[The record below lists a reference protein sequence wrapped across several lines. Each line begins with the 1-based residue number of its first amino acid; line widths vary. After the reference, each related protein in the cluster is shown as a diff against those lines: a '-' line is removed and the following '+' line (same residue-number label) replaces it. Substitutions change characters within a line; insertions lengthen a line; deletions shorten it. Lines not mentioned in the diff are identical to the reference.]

1 MKKIVLA
8 YSGGLDTSVSIHWL
22 KERYDAEVITL
33 TVDVGQGKD
42 IEAIRQKA
50 LKIGAVKAITIDAKE
65 EFIRDFVFPTLR
77 AGAIYEGDYPLSSA
91 LSRPLIARY
100 LVEVAKQEGATA
112 VAHGCTGKGND
123 QVRFDVSVGALA
135 PELEVIAPVR
145 EWGMSREEEI
155 EYAQQHGIPVPATV
169 ESPYS
174 IDANLWGRSIE
185 CGVLEDPWQEPPD
198 DVFEWTK
205 DAADTPDE
213 PSYIEI
219 EFEEGIPVALDG
231 EKLSGAELV
240 AKLNA
245 IAGEYGVGRI
255 DHLENRLVG
264 IKSREVYEAPA
275 AVVLYEAH
283 RKLEKMTL
291 TKDSIRFNAIV
302 AATYADLVYNGL
314 WYSALRKDLDAYVA
328 SAQRPVT
335 GTVRVKL
342 DRGTARVVGVRSPY
356 SLYDYHLATYDK
368 EDAFDHKA
376 AVGFIKLWGLPLRVR
391 ARVQGIWR

>member
-1 MKKIVLA
+1 MKKVVLA

-22 KERYDAEVITL
+22 KERYDAEVVAL

-50 LKIGAVKAITIDAKE
+50 LSLGAIKAIALDARE
-65 EFIRDFVFPTLR
+65 EFVRDFVFPTLR

-100 LVEVAKQEGATA
+100 LVEVARQEGATA

-135 PELEVIAPVR
+135 PDLEIIAPVR

-155 EYAQQHGIPVPATV
+155 EYAHEHRIPVPVTV
-169 ESPYS
+169 DSPYS

-185 CGVLEDPWQEPPD
+185 CGVLEDPWEEPPEE
-198 DVFEWTK
+198 VFEWTK
-205 DAADTPDE
+205 SPAEAPNDPC
-213 PSYIEI
+213 YVEI
-219 EFEEGIPVALDG
+219 EFEKGTPIALDG
-231 EKLSGAELV
+231 ERLSGAQLIV
-240 AKLNA
+240 RLNA
-245 IAGEYGVGRI
+245 LAGGYGIGRI

-275 AVVLYEAH
+275 AAVLYEAH
-283 RKLEKMTL
+283 RKLEKMTV
-291 TKDSIRFNAIV
+291 TKQSARFNAIV

-314 WYSALRKDLDAYVA
+314 WYSALKCDLDAYVG
-328 SAQRPVT
+328 SAQRHVT

-342 DRGTARVVGVRSPY
+342 GRGNCQVVGVRSPY
-356 SLYDYHLATYDK
+356 SLYSYSLTTYDK
-368 EDAFDHKA
+368 ADAFDHRA
-376 AVGFIKLWGLPLRVR
+376 AVGFIKLWGLPLRVQ
-391 ARVQGIWR
+391 AQAQDSK